1 MLVQEELFR
10 EYIDLAAAIP
20 TFGIN
25 LYNVFDGEFEKGGV
39 KRRLGIGED
48 GIMLPRRAEKV
59 HAALAPLHQNRS
71 ELPLLA
77 ASLGH
82 PRECTTSIR
91 GLAWAAGL
99 RPATPSF
106 K

>member
-48 GIMLPRRAEKV
+48 GIMLTRRAEKV
-59 HAALAPLHQNRS
+59 RAALAPPDRS

-91 GLAWAAGL
+91 GLAWAAGS

>member
-48 GIMLPRRAEKV
+48 GIMLTRRAEKV
-59 HAALAPLHQNRS
+59 RALAPRLPLPPISYASS
-71 ELPLLA
+71 ELP
-77 ASLGH
+77 SH
-82 PRECTTSIR
+82 RERTTSIR
-91 GLAWAAGL
+91 GLAWAAGS